1 MKSKNQGLKAQ
12 VPLGHVEHKGILTRV
27 ETDVQN
33 SDMSPVLTDDAA
45 FPPLS
50 LIQVASVCLLE
61 DRLTKTMTTILY
73 CMDNPAH

>member
-27 ETDVQN
+27 ETDVQT

-45 FPPLS
+45 FPPFISYSGGISLS
-50 LIQVASVCLLE
+50 SGGQTHKNHDNNSLL
-61 DRLTKTMTTILY
+61 Y
-73 CMDNPAH
+73 G